1 MRKEVDR
8 RLVRL
13 ADARETTVHV
23 TAFRLEEVM
32 LRVVR
37 MTPEAPLEEWCAREG
52 VANAIS
58 GGYTV
63 KPEHE
68 PLGELRIDGSAV
80 DHRPF
85 ADPWRAHRGA
95 LVISDGGLAIEGRD
109 HLPGRPEGSLL
120 QAGPLLVRDGRSAIA
135 EVEDPEGFSATAEE
149 FDQDLTADREP
160 RLAIALTPDR
170 FLAVAADGRTPQDAG
185 LTLWELADLLIELGA
200 CSALNMDGGSAGVI
214 VVDGRRVNTPR
225 DDEGEDMQTS
235 SPSVTAIVLEPLPW
249 QRHPYGWH

>member
-13 ADARETTVHV
+13 ADTRETTVHV

-58 GGYTV
+58 GGYSV
-63 KPEHE
+63 KPEYE

-95 LVISDGGLAIEGRD
+95 LVVSNGGLAIERRD
-109 HLPGRPEGSLL
+109 NLPGRPEGSLL

-185 LTLWELADLLIELGA
+185 LTLWSWPT
-200 CSALNMDGGSAGVI
+200 CSSSSAPAARSTWTAARPASSSWTAAAST
-214 VVDGRRVNTPR
+214 RRETTRERTCRRPR
-225 DDEGEDMQTS
+225 
-235 SPSVTAIVLEPLPW
+235 PA
-249 QRHPYGWH
+249 